1 MLTAEERALVTDI
14 GDTLLDLYA
23 RRDEAIR
30 NGDLDRL
37 QRLQA
42 EITDTAAQRMKRRHV
57 REKAVI
63 DHLAE
68 KVFDPSASP
77 GAEPM
82 THGSTTD
89 DGFPVEEQVRK
100 EWNPRNGGLPTFC
113 RR

>member
-1 MLTAEERALVTDI
+1 MANTPD
-14 GDTLLDLYA
+14 
-23 RRDEAIR
+23 
-30 NGDLDRL
+30 
-37 QRLQA
+37 
-42 EITDTAAQRMKRRHV
+42 RMKRRHV

-77 GAEPM
+77 GAEAV
-82 THGSTTD
+82 THGSTTE

-100 EWNPRNGGLPTFC
+100 EWNPRKGGLPTFC